1 MQTRKIMQKYLHNLY
16 PDERGRF
23 GTFGGKFVPE
33 SLMVALS
40 GLETAYDQARN
51 DTAFQSELRAQLSSF
66 VGRPTTL
73 HYVPRFSQ
81 LVAPGVKIY
90 LKREDLAHTGAHKIN
105 NALGQGLLAKRM
117 GKRRIIAETGAG
129 QHGVAAA
136 TVCAMLGLECI
147 VYMGEDD
154 IQRQSLNVFRMK
166 LLGAEVRPVG
176 SGSRTLK
183 DAINEAIRDW
193 VTNVETTFYLIGS
206 AVGPHPYP
214 RIVRD
219 FQSVIGKEVRE
230 QILSQEGRLPDM
242 VVACVGGGSNA
253 IGIFYPFANATGVQL
268 IGIEAGGSSLEPG
281 HHAATLVAGRPGVL
295 HGAYSYLLQDDDG
308 QVLNT
313 HSISAGLD
321 YPGVGPE
328 HSYLKETGRATYT
341 SANDASA
348 LRGLQALSQ
357 SEGIIP
363 ALEPAHALGYLLD
376 EGEQGRIPVGSL
388 IVLNLSGRGDKD
400 MLTVAKALNVTLHE
414 LGNST
419 LDR

>member
-1 MQTRKIMQKYLHNLY
+1 MQTHDITQAYQHNLY
-16 PDERGRF
+16 PDERGRY
-23 GTFGGKFVPE
+23 GIFGGKFVPE
-33 SLMVALS
+33 SLMMALAE
-40 GLETAYDQARN
+40 LETAYEQARN
-51 DTAFQSELRAQLSSF
+51 DSEFQTVLREQLSSF

-73 HYVPRFSQ
+73 HFIPRFSQ
-81 LVAPGVKIY
+81 LIAPGVKVY

-117 GKRRIIAETGAG
+117 EKRRIIAETGAG
-129 QHGVAAA
+129 QHGVATA

-166 LLGAEVRPVG
+166 LLGAEVRPVA

-193 VTNVETTFYLIGS
+193 VTNAETTFYLIGS

-219 FQSVIGKEVRE
+219 FQSVIGKEARE
-230 QILSQEGRLPDM
+230 QILAQEGRMPDM

-253 IGIFYPFANATGVQL
+253 IGIFHPFADAPGVQL

-281 HHAATLVAGRPGVL
+281 QHAATLVAGRPGVL
-295 HGAYSYLLQDDDG
+295 HGAFSYLLQDDDG
-308 QVLNT
+308 QILST
-313 HSISAGLD
+313 RSISAGLD

-328 HSYLKETGRATYT
+328 HSYLKETGRANYT

-348 LRGLQALSQ
+348 LRGLQVLSQ

-363 ALEPAHALGYLLD
+363 ALEPAHALGYLL
-376 EGEQGRIPVGSL
+376 EQGEQGNIPVGSL
-388 IVLNLSGRGDKD
+388 IILNLSGRGDKD
-400 MLTVAKALNVTLHE
+400 MLTVAQALNVTL
-414 LGNST
+414 
-419 LDR
+419 

>member
-1 MQTRKIMQKYLHNLY
+1 MKYREAYQHHLY
-16 PDERGRF
+16 PDGRGRY
-23 GTFGGKFVPE
+23 GAFGGKFVPE
-33 SLMVALS
+33 SLMAALAN
-40 GLETAYDQARN
+40 LEAAYEQVRSD
-51 DTAFQSELRAQLSSF
+51 DEFQSELQAQLASF

-73 HYVPRFSQ
+73 HHVPRFSQ
-81 LVAPGVKIY
+81 MVAPGIKVY

-129 QHGVAAA
+129 QHGVATA

-147 VYMGEDD
+147 VYMGEED
-154 IQRQSLNVFRMK
+154 IGRQSLNVFRMK
-166 LLGAEVRPVG
+166 LLGAEVRAVT

-193 VTNVETTFYLIGS
+193 VTHVETTFYLIGS

-219 FQSVIGKEVRE
+219 FQSVIGSETRE
-230 QILSQEGRLPDM
+230 QILLKEGRLPDM
-242 VVACVGGGSNA
+242 IIACVGGGSNA
-253 IGIFYPFANATGVQL
+253 IGMFYPFAEFPEVQL
-268 IGIEAGGSSLEPG
+268 IGVEAGGSSLEPG

-295 HGAYSYLLQDDDG
+295 HGAFSYLLQNEDG
-308 QVLNT
+308 QILTT

-328 HSYLKETGRATYT
+328 HSYLKETGRATYV
-341 SANDASA
+341 SANDACA
-348 LRGLQALSQ
+348 LRGLQALSLN
-357 SEGIIP
+357 EGIIP
-363 ALEPAHALGYLLD
+363 ALEPAHALGYLL
-376 EGEQGRIPVGSL
+376 EMGEQGKIPPGSL

-400 MLTVAKALNVTLHE
+400 MLTVAKALQVTL
-414 LGNST
+414 
-419 LDR
+419 

>member
-1 MQTRKIMQKYLHNLY
+1 MNDRETYQHRLY
-16 PDERGRF
+16 PDERGRY
-23 GTFGGKFVPE
+23 GAFGGKFVPE
-33 SLMVALS
+33 SLMAALAD
-40 GLETAYDQARN
+40 LEAAYEEARS
-51 DTAFQSELRAQLSSF
+51 DDEFQSELQAQLASF

-73 HYVPRFSQ
+73 HHVPRFSQ
-81 LVAPGVKIY
+81 MVAPDIKVY

-129 QHGVAAA
+129 QHGVATA

-147 VYMGEDD
+147 VYMGEED
-154 IQRQSLNVFRMK
+154 IGRQSLNVFRMK
-166 LLGAEVRPVG
+166 LLGAEVRAVT

-193 VTNVETTFYLIGS
+193 VTHVETTFYLIGS

-219 FQSVIGKEVRE
+219 FQSVIGSETRE
-230 QILSQEGRLPDM
+230 QILLKEGRLPDM

-253 IGIFYPFANATGVQL
+253 IGMFYPFAEFPDVQL
-268 IGIEAGGSSLEPG
+268 IGVEAGGSSLEPG
-281 HHAATLVAGRPGVL
+281 WHAATLVAGRPGVL
-295 HGAYSYLLQDDDG
+295 HGAFSYLLQNEDG
-308 QVLNT
+308 QILTT

-328 HSYLKETGRATYT
+328 HSYLKETGRATYV
-341 SANDASA
+341 SANDTSA
-348 LRGLQALSQ
+348 LRGLQALCQ

-363 ALEPAHALGYLLD
+363 ALEPGHALGYLL
-376 EGEQGRIPVGSL
+376 ELGEQGKIPPGSL

-400 MLTVAKALNVTLHE
+400 MLTVAKALHVTLE
-414 LGNST
+414 E
-419 LDR
+419 

>member
-1 MQTRKIMQKYLHNLY
+1 MQTHKIMQKYLHNLY

-33 SLMVALS
+33 SLVVALS

-51 DTAFQSELRAQLSSF
+51 DTAFQSELSAQLSSF

-193 VTNVETTFYLIGS
+193 VTNVETTFYLLGS

-253 IGIFYPFANATGVQL
+253 IGIFYPFANATSVQL

-414 LGNST
+414 LGNFT